1 MTCTLLQVQTH
12 RLTHPIN
19 MFGTCSGCKHTEY
32 ARPTAHVQDDLPPE
46 QVLVVVDG
54 VTIGQGAHLVL
65 QHLLVNTYIN
75 NNSKQQQYTTPVNS
89 KQQQYTTPVNSKQQ
103 QHTTPVN
110 KHWKQATL
118 GQQSRH
124 DHYQSVSR
132 SRSSS
137 LCWSSR
143 QLSCLQPQRQCG
155 AFWARVP
162 PDLHLNQPVC
172 VHVCVRVHVR
182 VQRGCTIIWG

>member
-75 NNSKQQQYTTPVNS
+75 NNSTQHQSTVNNNS
-89 KQQQYTTPVNSKQQ
+89 TQHQSTVNNNST
-103 QHTTPVN
+103 QHQSTSTGN
-110 KHWKQATL
+110 KPRW
-118 GQQSRH
+118 GSRAGM
-124 DHYQSVSR
+124 SITKV
-132 SRSSS
+132 
-137 LCWSSR
+137 
-143 QLSCLQPQRQCG
+143 
-155 AFWARVP
+155 
-162 PDLHLNQPVC
+162 
-172 VHVCVRVHVR
+172 
-182 VQRGCTIIWG
+182 